1 MACYDSITILVN
13 ASSPIWVWFKEDYSW
28 IFFPVPYVIGIFSV
42 TCSEYLLVLLSLHRY
57 FAFCYPQIAERF
69 CSRGKIKIYIVSI
82 IIFSVIAVIP
92 HCFGMA
98 WVHSLDGSIKV
109 VLTDFA
115 CGKTFQKFYLSGFT
129 LLYRWIVPSICL
141 VFTNFKVY
149 RKVMVLSMFPIEVCP
164 CLLMSYL
171 NNFDCQ
177 IYPTYSPVL
186 FMVRNFYPSNLP
198 VLFLAKS

>member
-28 IFFPVPYVIGIFSV
+28 IFFPIPYVIGIFSV

-57 FAFCYPQIAERF
+57 LAFCYPQIAERF

-82 IIFSVIAVIP
+82 IIFSMIAVIP

-149 RKVMVLSMFPIEVCP
+149 RKVIALSMFPIKVRP
-164 CLLMSYL
+164 CL
-171 NNFDCQ
+171 
-177 IYPTYSPVL
+177 I
-186 FMVRNFYPSNLP
+186 
-198 VLFLAKS
+198 

>member
-1 MACYDSITILVN
+1 MFINLFFWI
-13 ASSPIWVWFKEDYSW
+13 FEDRDEICHYKIKVVLFLFFFDTYSW
-28 IFFPVPYVIGIFSV
+28 IFFPIPYVIGLFSV

-57 FAFCYPQIAERF
+57 LAFCYPQIAEHF
-69 CSRGKIKIYIVSI
+69 CSRGRIKIYIVSV
-82 IIFSVIAVIP
+82 IIFSMIAVIP

-129 LLYRWIVPSICL
+129 LLYRWIVPSVCL

-149 RKVMVLSMFPIEVCP
+149 RKVTSLSMFPINLRLYWTV
-164 CLLMSYL
+164 S
-171 NNFDCQ
+171 
-177 IYPTYSPVL
+177 IVKL
-186 FMVRNFYPSNLP
+186 FTKFFMFRNF
-198 VLFLAKS
+198 